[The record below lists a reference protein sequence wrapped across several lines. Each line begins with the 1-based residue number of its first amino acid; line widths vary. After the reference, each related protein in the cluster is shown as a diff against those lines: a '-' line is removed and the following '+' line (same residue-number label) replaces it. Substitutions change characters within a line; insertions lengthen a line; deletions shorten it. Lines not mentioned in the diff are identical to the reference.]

1 MAHAGIPAVITV
13 LETFAAGWQDRYPA
27 IIKLWRAHWE
37 EFTPFLAFPPEVRR
51 VIYTT
56 DDLIESMSARL
67 RKVPRNRG
75 QFPSDQAVL
84 KVLYHAVRNPEESR
98 SANAWICS
106 SGWKQAL
113 QAFTIYFGGP
123 ITTP

>member
-1 MAHAGIPAVITV
+1 MAHAGIPALVTV
-13 LETFAAGWQDRYPA
+13 LEG
-27 IIKLWRAHWE
+27 K
-37 EFTPFLAFPPEVRR
+37 
-51 VIYTT
+51 
-56 DDLIESMSARL
+56 
-67 RKVPRNRG
+67 
-75 QFPSDQAVL
+75 AVL

-123 ITTP
+123 VTTP

>member
-1 MAHAGIPAVITV
+1 MN
-13 LETFAAGWQDRYPA
+13 
-27 IIKLWRAHWE
+27 
-37 EFTPFLAFPPEVRR
+37 
-51 VIYTT
+51 
-56 DDLIESMSARL
+56 LIESMNARL

-84 KVLYHAVRNPEESR
+84 KVLYHAVRNPEESP
-98 SANAWICS
+98 SPNAWIRS
-106 SGWKQAL
+106 SGWQQAL